1 MGAAF
6 DLAVALARALIFA
19 FSLQAVGAL
28 LFLVRL
34 PADCVATSAMLRR
47 LVAWS
52 AGIGIVLVVVRSTL
66 EPMRMAGHASGAVD
80 PLLVQFF
87 WQSNVGLAQVT
98 RVAGLVGCLA
108 LCVLRPTPSKSGTW
122 LAAAL
127 VVVSFALM
135 GHTRSHDPRGGLGAL
150 LTIHL
155 FAAAYW
161 FGALLPLY
169 VASARESGGRLTGI
183 VQDFSRWA
191 VWLVPAMLVAGAVI
205 GWRLLGSFA
214 ALSTP
219 YGTLLLVKLGGF
231 AMLVALGAVN
241 RYRLTPALAVRPQSA
256 ASALRRVI
264 GIELVIMVVVLVATA
279 AMTTLYSPELPAA

>member
-6 DLAVALARALIFA
+6 DLAVALARALIFV
-19 FSLQAVGAL
+19 FSLQAVGGL

-34 PADCVATSAMLRR
+34 PADCVATSAILRR

-52 AGIGIVLVVVRSTL
+52 AGIGISLVVARSIL

-87 WQSNVGLAQVT
+87 WQSNVGLAQVA
-98 RVAGLVGCLA
+98 RIAGLAGCLA
-108 LCVLRPTPSKSGTW
+108 LCAARPAPSRPGAW

-127 VVVSFALM
+127 VVLSFALM
-135 GHTRSHDPRGGLGAL
+135 GHTRSHDPGGGLGAL

-155 FAAAYW
+155 LAAAYW

-169 VASARESGGRLTGI
+169 VASTREPDARLTGI
-183 VQDFSRWA
+183 VRDFSRWA
-191 VWLVPAMLVAGAVI
+191 VWLVPAMLAAGAVI
-205 GWRLLGSFA
+205 AWRLLGSLA

-231 AMLVALGAVN
+231 AVLVALGAVN
-241 RYRLTPALAVRPQSA
+241 RYRLTPQLAMRPQNA
-256 ASALRRVI
+256 ALALRRVI
-264 GIELVIMVVVLVATA
+264 GIELAIMVVVLAATA
-279 AMTTLYSPELPAA
+279 AMTTLYSPELPGA